1 MRFMPLLDGR
11 DRSCNLE
18 RAIVLIPIRTKRTE
32 DRVDVI
38 FIQLETLLKIY
49 LSPLLDARYFGS
61 VSHILDLD
69 ILVITR
75 PRNLHLSLRKVIY
88 IMYTSLEYVEA
99 NGRVRYRRFLTR
111 TLEIYAGLTVASV
124 GLHLFTGRFMKLL
137 SPMRKKTSRLR
148 SVQICGFSNGLL
160 SRPES
165 SRILA
170 QRSDFGKNYII
181 SLFANLQEAWEGEAR
196 VTREIVWCDH

>member
-1 MRFMPLLDGR
+1 
-11 DRSCNLE
+11 
-18 RAIVLIPIRTKRTE
+18 
-32 DRVDVI
+32 
-38 FIQLETLLKIY
+38 
-49 LSPLLDARYFGS
+49 
-61 VSHILDLD
+61 
-69 ILVITR
+69 
-75 PRNLHLSLRKVIY
+75 
-88 IMYTSLEYVEA
+88 MYTSLEYVEA

-196 VTREIVWCDH
+196 VTREIVWCDHWRIFMTSACVAQLLRNLEFWDQTISFTADFHRKMDLYTVHSCENQHIQLMRNLHTSRYDETHENLPSTDWKCILTKKWDGYLMGNGS